1 MVVGTEVC
9 EIYDTGLCLHL
20 FIDAGLT
27 EDPTIMHDFS
37 NAESLLQNSSVS
49 LLMDYWLLFWV
60 QVFEEW
66 MKLHSGVGINNVV
79 HVLRLSFWTA
89 VK

>member
-1 MVVGTEVC
+1 MKTRFLRFLSIICPRFGKRWMVVGTEVC

-49 LLMDYWLLFWV
+49 LLMDY
-60 QVFEEW
+60 
-66 MKLHSGVGINNVV
+66 
-79 HVLRLSFWTA
+79 
-89 VK
+89 